1 MSDMLLPANG
11 IQLHW
16 NETGE
21 GEPLLWL
28 HGAMGCGTDWRYI
41 FKEAPAGYRIIAPD
55 LRGHGGTANPSGA
68 FTFRQCADD
77 VLQLKAHLGLG
88 ALKAIGLSGGG
99 IVLLHM
105 AILEPASIDSMVI
118 VSAPTHFPEQA
129 RAIMRQ
135 MSETTV
141 GEAEMAQMRVRH
153 PNGEAQIQQL
163 FGMARGFADS
173 YHDVNFTPA
182 MLSGISARTLIVFG
196 DRDPLYPV
204 SIAVDLHQAI
214 PQSSLWVV
222 PNGGHGPVFGP
233 AAARFEETALA
244 FLRGE

>member
-1 MSDMLLPANG
+1 
-11 IQLHW
+11 
-16 NETGE
+16 
-21 GEPLLWL
+21 
-28 HGAMGCGTDWRYI
+28 
-41 FKEAPAGYRIIAPD
+41 
-55 LRGHGGTANPSGA
+55 
-68 FTFRQCADD
+68 
-77 VLQLKAHLGLG
+77 
-88 ALKAIGLSGGG
+88 
-99 IVLLHM
+99 
-105 AILEPASIDSMVI
+105 
-118 VSAPTHFPEQA
+118 
-129 RAIMRQ
+129 
-135 MSETTV
+135 
-141 GEAEMAQMRVRH
+141 
-153 PNGEAQIQQL
+153 
-163 FGMARGFADS
+163 MARGFADS